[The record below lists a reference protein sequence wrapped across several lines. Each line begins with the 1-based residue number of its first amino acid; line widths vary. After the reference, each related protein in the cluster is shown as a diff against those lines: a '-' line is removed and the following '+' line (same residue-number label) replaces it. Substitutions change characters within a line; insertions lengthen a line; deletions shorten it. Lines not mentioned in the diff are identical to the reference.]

1 MGALPGLQLLGLQ
14 LSSIVRRH
22 PIALQLLLPLCRRRS
37 LFLASESAGDRPRLG
52 GDVEVA
58 RSLVLFSNIARRFRT
73 PLLLADMTMSD
84 E

>member
-37 LFLASESAGDRPRLG
+37 LFLVPTVDLAQPQPAVRLQQ
-52 GDVEVA
+52 
-58 RSLVLFSNIARRFRT
+58 SS
-73 PLLLADMTMSD
+73 P
-84 E
+84 